1 MTTKKARPKKSTYEM
16 SRLEELIEEA
26 TVDCND
32 EYEQAMGFA
41 AIIEDNLEL
50 PFQTKVLGA
59 TVMVTGVEQRGDFD
73 IAAICE
79 RDGERQA
86 ISLVDLPLP
95 SPPPSGADAVAAYQ
109 LWRSRF

>member
-1 MTTKKARPKKSTYEM
+1 MATKKARPKKPTFEM
-16 SRLEELIEEA
+16 SRLEELIEKA
-26 TVDCND
+26 SVDCKD
-32 EYEQAMGFA
+32 QYEQVMGFA

-50 PFQTKVLGA
+50 PFQTKILGA
-59 TVMVTGVEQRGDFD
+59 TVTVTGVEQRGDFD

-95 SPPPSGADAVAAYQ
+95 SPPPPGADAVAAYQ
-109 LWRSRF
+109 MWRSRF

>member
-1 MTTKKARPKKSTYEM
+1 MATKKARLMKHTFEM

-32 EYEQAMGFA
+32 EYDQAMGFA
-41 AIIEDNLEL
+41 AIIEDNLDL
-50 PFQTKVLGA
+50 PFQTKILGA
-59 TVMVTGVEQRGDFD
+59 TVTVTRIEQRGDFD

-95 SPPPSGADAVAAYQ
+95 SPSPPGADAVAAYQ